1 MSLMQSGGTHF
12 IQVVEGPQIL
22 HDTLME
28 ASHVLPAGG
37 EGRGYTSAWA
47 QWDPHISR
55 SLRVEPASTS
65 PHYKSAEASHEIQ
78 TQMLFPHKG
87 TIKMSHQTRVS
98 LGRFLY
104 KAQQKAAASQVPPA

>member
-28 ASHVLPAGG
+28 ASHVLLAGG

-47 QWDPHISR
+47 QWDPH
-55 SLRVEPASTS
+55 
-65 PHYKSAEASHEIQ
+65 
-78 TQMLFPHKG
+78 
-87 TIKMSHQTRVS
+87 MS
-98 LGRFLY
+98 
-104 KAQQKAAASQVPPA
+104 